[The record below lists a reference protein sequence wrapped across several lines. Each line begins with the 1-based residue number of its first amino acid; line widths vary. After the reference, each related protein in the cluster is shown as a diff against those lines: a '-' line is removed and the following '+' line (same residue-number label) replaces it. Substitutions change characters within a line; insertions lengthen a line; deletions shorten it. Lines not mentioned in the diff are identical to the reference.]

1 MAGYQVLAR
10 RWRPQ
15 RFEDLVGQD
24 IVVRTLQNALAS
36 GQIAHAYLF
45 SGLRGVGKTTVAR
58 LLAKA
63 LNCEQGPTPEPCGS
77 CVACQDITAGS
88 SLDVLE
94 LDAASNRGIDA
105 VRELRE
111 VARVMPVRDRF
122 RVFILDEAH
131 QITTDAFNA
140 LLKILE
146 EPPAHVIFILASTDK
161 QKFPGTILSR
171 CLQVDFR
178 PIPAEVVAERLQA
191 IAAAEGFGL
200 TAAAARLLAR
210 AGEGSLRDALS
221 LLDRVRA
228 FAGGDVDEDAVAA
241 ILGLPPFEVVHEL
254 WRALAA
260 GDVPR
265 ALAVVEREKHAGRDA
280 VALYE
285 QLVQLLHSLLL
296 LACDPAAG
304 SALPA
309 AHRDALQADV
319 AHLGAPL
326 LLRLLGLA
334 VEQRNLLLGADH
346 PGVAAA
352 VALGRLALWPRLV
365 RVEAL
370 LAGQGPIADPPVLP
384 TPGAHSAV
392 AGPATGAGSRAPTSP
407 RERLLAALEEEGS
420 PVLAARVRGANE
432 VVVDGETLHLKFKGV
447 PATTLRSLR
456 DCTGQVRAAAERAGL
471 PTHIEVED
479 DSGPTETSP
488 SLRQK
493 VEADEAVRRAIK
505 VFGGRIEAVEERS

>member
-15 RFEDLVGQD
+15 RFEELVGQD
-24 IVVRTLQNALAS
+24 VVVRTLRNALGS

-63 LNCEQGPTPEPCGS
+63 LNCERGPTPEPCGA
-77 CVACQDITAGS
+77 CAACQDITLGS
-88 SLDVLE
+88 SMDVLE

-131 QITTDAFNA
+131 QITADAFNA

-146 EPPAHVIFILASTDK
+146 EPPAHVVFILASTDK
-161 QKFPGTILSR
+161 QKFPATILSR

-178 PIPAEVVAERLQA
+178 PIPAEVVAARLRA
-191 IAAAEGFGL
+191 IASAEGFAL
-200 TAAAARLLAR
+200 TEAAAHLLAR

-241 ILGLPPFEVVHEL
+241 ILGLPPFEVLHEL
-254 WRALAA
+254 WRCLAA
-260 GDVPR
+260 GDV
-265 ALAVVEREKHAGRDA
+265 AGTLAVAERERQAGRDA
-280 VALYE
+280 AALYE
-285 QLVQLLHSLLL
+285 QLVQLLHALVL
-296 LACDPAAG
+296 LACDPEAAG
-304 SALPA
+304 ALPTS
-309 AHRDALQADV
+309 HLDALRAD
-319 AHLGAPL
+319 AASLGAPL

-334 VEQRNLLLGADH
+334 VEQRGLLLGADH
-346 PGVAAA
+346 PGVVVA
-352 VALGRLALWPRLV
+352 VALGRMALWPRLV

-370 LAGQGPIADPPVLP
+370 LAGQVPLAGPFPLAAPGSSVSDHVPAAGKPESLP
-384 TPGAHSAV
+384 TSARARLVAALEAEGSSAV
-392 AGPATGAGSRAPTSP
+392 AGRVAGARTVVAEGGVLRLLFQGALPAT
-407 RERLLAALEEEGS
+407 
-420 PVLAARVRGANE
+420 V
-432 VVVDGETLHLKFKGV
+432 K
-447 PATTLRSLR
+447 SLR
-456 DCTGQVRAAAERAGL
+456 ESMGQLRAAAERAGL
-471 PTHIEVED
+471 PTRVEVED
-479 DSGPTETSP
+479 DSAPAQASG

-493 VEADEAVRRAIK
+493 VEADEGVRRAIQ
-505 VFGGRIEAVEERS
+505 VFGGRIESVEER

>member
-15 RFEDLVGQD
+15 RFEDLVGQEV
-24 IVVRTLQNALAS
+24 VVRTLRNALSS

-45 SGLRGVGKTTVAR
+45 AGLRGVGKTTVAR

-63 LNCEQGPTPEPCGS
+63 LNCERGPTPEPCGE
-77 CVACQDITAGS
+77 CVACRDITLGS

-131 QITTDAFNA
+131 QITADAFNA

-146 EPPAHVIFILASTDK
+146 EPPAHVVFVLASTDK
-161 QKFPGTILSR
+161 QKFPATILSR

-178 PIPAEVVAERLQA
+178 PIPVEVVAARLTA
-191 IAAAEGFGL
+191 VAAAEGFAL
-200 TAAAARLLAR
+200 TDAAAQLLAR

-241 ILGLPPFEVVHEL
+241 ILGLPSFEVLHDL
-254 WRALAA
+254 WRCLAA
-260 GDVPR
+260 GDLAG
-265 ALAVVEREKHAGRDA
+265 ALAVTERERQAGRDTA
-280 VALYE
+280 ALYE
-285 QLVQLLHSLLL
+285 QLVQLLHALVL
-296 LACDPAAG
+296 LACDPQATG
-304 SALPA
+304 ALPTS
-309 AHRDALQADV
+309 HLDALRAD
-319 AHLGAPL
+319 AASLGAPL

-334 VEQRNLLLGADH
+334 VEQRSLLLGADR
-346 PGVAAA
+346 PAVAAV
-352 VALGRLALWPRLV
+352 VAIGRLALWPRLT

-370 LAGQGPIADPPVLP
+370 LAGEALPAGPPGPAAPRPPFPSRASTAAADEPPPVS
-384 TPGAHSAV
+384 T
-392 AGPATGAGSRAPTSP
+392 RA
-407 RERLLAALEEEGS
+407 RLVAALEAE
-420 PVLAARVRGANE
+420 GANALAGRVSRASSVA
-432 VVVDGETLHLKFKGV
+432 VVGDTLRLGFRGV
-447 PATTLRSLR
+447 PPATVRVLRESI
-456 DCTGQVRAAAERAGL
+456 GQLRAAAELAGL
-471 PTHIEVED
+471 PSLVELED
-479 DSGPTETSP
+479 DSAPEEGSG

-493 VEADEAVRRAIK
+493 VEADERVRRAVQ
-505 VFGGRIEAVEERS
+505 VFGGRIESVEER